1 MKVILM
7 QEVKGKGGEGDV
19 VDVARG
25 FAVNFLLPRRMAVAA
40 TRGNLKQLEARMDN
54 IRKRDEGRISDAT
67 GLKGSLDEK
76 TVTIEAKVGEE
87 GRLFGSVTGAM
98 IEAAILEQ
106 LGVQVDRKKIDIHT
120 HIKEAGEHA
129 VTVQVYREV
138 KANLTVKVVSE
149 DGEVAVAEPVVV
161 ETADEVVAEDAATVE
176 SSDEAADVVEE
187 TADEA
192 AE

>member
-40 TRGNLKQLEARMDN
+40 TRGNLKQLEARMEN